1 VLRWARANG
10 CSWSALTRAKA
21 ALIGYIESDGS
32 SSDESDDDDDETS
45 E

>member
-1 VLRWARANG
+1 
-10 CSWSALTRAKA
+10 LTRAKT

-32 SSDESDDDDDETS
+32 SSDESDDDDETS